1 MQSMYGH
8 KRISIWN
15 FLTEAIAE
23 TPQHISKTFS
33 EKWSIKKGANIF
45 KLVETNVWAGSY
57 GGHTNELKACNWNFT
72 FLWNIRYGL
81 LRGNICGSVT
91 HFQFL
96 NDWILV

>member
-1 MQSMYGH
+1 MQYMYGH

-57 GGHTNELKACNWNFT
+57 WRTYKWIKGMQLEFHLSLKYQ
-72 FLWNIRYGL
+72 I
-81 LRGNICGSVT
+81 
-91 HFQFL
+91 
-96 NDWILV
+96 WIIEG